1 MAPAKRS
8 NGEGGVPRQRK
19 DGRWAAEIT
28 VADPQTG
35 LPRRKTIYGA
45 SKALCSANVQAAVIE
60 REAGTLVVGKS
71 MKLVDWLH
79 WWLENEVAAKRKQS
93 TYRTHRSKMRLYVEG
108 TALGNMPLNKITP
121 AHLQGLYSSMRKR
134 GLSASTVRQ
143 TSAILSRALK
153 VAVQHGHLGS
163 NPADRMDSPEAG
175 KFKPQL
181 LSGEDAKALLAAA
194 AELGPEDEALW
205 LTFLSLGLRMG
216 EVLALSWDLVDLE
229 TGTVVIGQGM
239 VVLDWEHGCPQEAD
253 GSPSCGRKK
262 GGWCPQ
268 RHGGGAAVD
277 TPKTDAGDRTI
288 PLPGMLVDAL
298 RRHRAARTEWPVWT
312 DVRGQEFSLV
322 FPNAGC
328 LRRSAVGQPMNQSL
342 VNKRW
347 KAFLAANGVPPVRP
361 HDARHTAATTLM
373 VMGVP
378 DGVVMKMMGWSQRSM
393 LTRYQHAPDSA
404 MREAM
409 AKVQEFYAAAP
420 KAPQP
425 EPDVVSLADFRNKRR
440 SS

>member
-1 MAPAKRS
+1 MGSKRS

-45 SKALCSANVQAAVIE
+45 TKALCSANIQAAVIE
-60 REAGTLVVGKS
+60 RESGTLVVGRS
-71 MKLVDWLH
+71 MKFIDWLH
-79 WWLENEVAAKRKQS
+79 WWLENDVSGRKPL
-93 TYRTHRSKMRLYVEG
+93 TYRGYCSKVRLYVEG
-108 TALGNMPLNKITP
+108 TALGDLPLTKITP
-121 AHLQGLYSSMRKR
+121 AHLQKLYVSMRKR
-134 GLSASTVRQ
+134 GLSDSTIKQ
-143 TSAILSRALK
+143 LSAILSRALK

-163 NPADRMDSPEAG
+163 NPADRMDSPKAG
-175 KFKPQL
+175 TFKPEL
-181 LSGEDAKALLAAA
+181 LSGDNAKVLLAAA
-194 AELGPEDEALW
+194 AELDPEDEALW

-216 EVLALSWDLVDLE
+216 EVLGLSWDLVDLDA
-229 TGTVVIGQGM
+229 GTVVIGQGLI
-239 VVLDWEHGCPQEAD
+239 VLDWEHGCPKDDD
-253 GSPSCGRKK
+253 GAPSCGRKK

-268 RHGGGAAVD
+268 RHSGGAAID
-277 TPKTDAGDRTI
+277 TPKTDAGERTI

-298 RRHRAARTEWPVWT
+298 RRHRAARAEWPVWT
-312 DVRGQEFSLV
+312 DMRGREFSLV
-322 FPNAGC
+322 FPNRGC
-328 LRRSAVGQPMNQSL
+328 LRREAVGQPMDQSL

-347 KAFLAANGVPPVRP
+347 KAFLAANGVPAVRP

-378 DGVVMKMMGWSQRSM
+378 DGVVMRMMGWSQRSM
-393 LTRYQHAPDSA
+393 LTRYQHAPDQA
-404 MREAM
+404 MRDAM
-409 AKVQEFYAAAP
+409 AKLQEFYAAAP